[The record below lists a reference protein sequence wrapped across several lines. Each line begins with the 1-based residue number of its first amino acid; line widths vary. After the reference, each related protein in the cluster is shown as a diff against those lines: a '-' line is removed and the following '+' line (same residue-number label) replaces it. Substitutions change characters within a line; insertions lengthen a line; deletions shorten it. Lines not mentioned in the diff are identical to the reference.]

1 MQQNKYD
8 DPEFF
13 LQYSRMPRS
22 TQGLN
27 AAGEWSVLRK
37 MLPPLE
43 GKTVLDLGC
52 GFGWH
57 CRYAREQGAAQ
68 VTGID
73 ISEKMLEQARQATS
87 DEAITYRRLAIEDI
101 DYPAGSF
108 DVVLS
113 SLALHY
119 VAPYADVC
127 RKVFSC
133 LQPGGS
139 FVLSTEHPIFTAL
152 PQQDWYTDAAGKRL
166 HWPVDR
172 YQDQGLRHTT
182 FLGHTVAK
190 YHRTLE
196 ALLNGLLEAG
206 FQLQSVA
213 EPQPTAEILAAY
225 PEMQDETRR
234 PIFLLVA
241 ALKPF

>member
-22 TQGLN
+22 THGLN

-87 DEAITYRRLAIEDI
+87 DEAITYRRLAIED
-101 DYPAGSF
+101 
-108 DVVLS
+108 
-113 SLALHY
+113 
-119 VAPYADVC
+119 
-127 RKVFSC
+127 
-133 LQPGGS
+133 
-139 FVLSTEHPIFTAL
+139 
-152 PQQDWYTDAAGKRL
+152 
-166 HWPVDR
+166 
-172 YQDQGLRHTT
+172 
-182 FLGHTVAK
+182 
-190 YHRTLE
+190 
-196 ALLNGLLEAG
+196 
-206 FQLQSVA
+206 
-213 EPQPTAEILAAY
+213 
-225 PEMQDETRR
+225 
-234 PIFLLVA
+234 
-241 ALKPF
+241 